1 MYGHGCFLQGFGKG
15 RMTVY
20 GTGNVF
26 GTGTE
31 LNGQN
36 TFDLVI
42 ADLTMPDLTG
52 LELADA
58 IMGLRPDIP
67 VILCTGF
74 ADPAKAEEARKIGIA
89 EVIKKPFG
97 VQDFAGTIRR
107 VLDK

>member
-1 MYGHGCFLQGFGKG
+1 LKQFSQ
-15 RMTVY
+15 
-20 GTGNVF
+20 
-26 GTGTE
+26 
-31 LNGQN
+31 QPN

-52 LELADA
+52 LELAEA

-74 ADPAKAEEARKIGIA
+74 ADPAKAEKARKMGIA

-97 VQDFAGTIRR
+97 IQEFGETIRR
-107 VLDK
+107 ALDK